1 MRRTGSAVS
10 EAWFVVVIMVGNC
23 DGNPVASGKKRLCYS
38 PIMWADSD
46 IVPECI
52 VRPGSLGG
60 LISLYEGNFI
70 KLAALLGDPTVPDGR
85 FVSQSPRDGDL
96 HLSIEEG
103 SRYTR
108 LLRLTYWFDE
118 PPGDRVADPDL
129 VLRLYLDARVAE
141 VVGWAQFHRHAELA
155 GIARCFATEIDRRW
169 ARNMMLG
176 KWLDYLLDNGHRFGR
191 DARTRR
197 G

>member
-118 PPGDRVADPDL
+118 PPVTGWPTPTWCCGSTSMRVSPRWSAGRNSIAMRNSP
-129 VLRLYLDARVAE
+129 AS
-141 VVGWAQFHRHAELA
+141 LA
-155 GIARCFATEIDRRW
+155 ALQPRSTGAGPAT
-169 ARNMMLG
+169 
-176 KWLDYLLDNGHRFGR
+176 
-191 DARTRR
+191 
-197 G
+197 